1 MQKLDPTPEL
11 GKATM
16 SVMVHQVFVVVLVGL
31 TIVGFMGLQW
41 ADRSMSIWFDNLHWT
56 ASFLAA
62 AVMAHQGYRCE
73 LDASLRY
80 TRRWFLVAA
89 IALFLG
95 QTAWDVIA
103 AMDWTPVPNPSDPFF
118 LVLGPLVC
126 VGLWRLGQRRLS
138 APEWRTTL
146 LDVAALV
153 SATTAVTFA
162 LFLPRQGEASLAQVC
177 TLAAYPLSLMAPS
190 ALGMVLALKLRA
202 PLSWRAWL
210 LPLSTG
216 ALMVCWGVWNLKLL
230 TATNVHGGWPNQVFS
245 VAALAF
251 GLAARGYRLDT
262 VEDPVWD
269 RRCEATLRMLP
280 LLLVVA
286 AALGV
291 VITTSTHEAPQST
304 RLSVQLGA
312 ALVVGL
318 AFVRQAL
325 QLKERDRLIVVERML
340 RQREAELET
349 RVIERTRD
357 LVAAREAAEAAN
369 HAKSEFLANMS
380 HEIRTPLNAVLGFAQ
395 VAAMSTKDASQQQWM
410 EKIQVAGKQLLRLIN
425 DILDMSKIE
434 AHKLDLEHLR
444 FDMGAVMRAIAQQS
458 SDLAHEKGLRLV
470 FDVDPQA
477 TLPVMGDPL
486 RVGQIVSNY
495 VSNAIKFTSAG
506 KVEVR
511 VRLVA
516 QDDRFAEL
524 RIDVLDTGPG
534 MSAEVLGRMFN
545 AFEQADNSTTR
556 RFGGTGLGLAICKSL
571 ATMMGGAVGVQS
583 VLGQGSQFWF
593 SVKLDKAL
601 RLIEIP
607 SGASSMA
614 HLDGSLDGVR
624 VLLVEDNELNQLLA
638 GSILEQQGCV
648 VQVAA
653 TGADALERLR
663 NELFDC
669 VLMDMQMPGM
679 DGLTA
684 TRHARAEGL
693 QSGIPIIAMT
703 ANVMATDQQA
713 CLDAGM
719 DDFVG
724 KPFVIDDLLATL
736 KKWVA
741 LRQARSARGR

>member
-1 MQKLDPTPEL
+1 MNMAVHRL
-11 GKATM
+11 
-16 SVMVHQVFVVVLVGL
+16 SVGVLVGL
-31 TIVGFMGLQW
+31 TLVGFIGLRW
-41 ADRSMSIWFDNLHWT
+41 GHPSLAIWFDNLHWT

-62 AVMAHQGYRCE
+62 AVMAHQGYRQE
-73 LDASLRY
+73 LDAGLRH
-80 TRRWFLVAA
+80 TRRWLLAGA

-95 QTAWDVIA
+95 QAMWDVIA
-103 AMDWTPVPNPSDPFF
+103 AMDWTPVPNPADPFF
-118 LVLGPLVC
+118 LAIGPLVC

-138 APEWRTTL
+138 AADWRTTQ

-162 LFLPRQGEASLAQVC
+162 LFLPRQGDTSLAQIC
-177 TLAAYPLSLMAPS
+177 TLAAYPLCLMAPT

-210 LPLSTG
+210 LPLSTA
-216 ALMVCWGVWNLKLL
+216 ALMVCWGVWNLQLL
-230 TATNVHGGWPNQVFS
+230 TATNVHGGWTNQSFS
-245 VAALAF
+245 VAALAL
-251 GLAARGYRLDT
+251 GLGSLGYRLDT
-262 VEDPVWD
+262 VDDPLWD

-280 LLLVVA
+280 LLLVVTA
-286 AALGV
+286 AAGV
-291 VITTSTHEAPQST
+291 VLTTSTSEVPQST

-312 ALVVGL
+312 ALVVAL
-318 AFVRQAL
+318 AFVRQSFQL
-325 QLKERDRLIVVERML
+325 QERDRLIVVERML

-349 RVIERTRD
+349 RVLERTRD

-369 HAKSEFLANMS
+369 QAKSEFLANMS

-395 VAAMSTKDASQQQWM
+395 VAAMSTKDAAQQQWM

-444 FDMGAVMRAIAQQS
+444 FDIASVMRAVEVQS
-458 SDLAHEKGLRLV
+458 SDLAREKGLTLV
-470 FDVDPQA
+470 LDIDPQA

-495 VSNAIKFTSAG
+495 VSNAIKFTARG
-506 KVEVR
+506 RVEVR
-511 VRLVA
+511 ARLLS
-516 QDDRFAEL
+516 QDERFAEL

-534 MSAEVLGRMFN
+534 MTTEALGRLFN

-571 ATMMGGAVGVQS
+571 ATMMGGSVGVHS

-593 SVKLDKAL
+593 SVKLEKAL
-601 RLIEIP
+601 RLIEAP
-607 SGASSMA
+607 KVVPASGL
-614 HLDGSLDGVR
+614 HGGSLEGAR
-624 VLLVEDNELNQLLA
+624 ILLVEDNELNQLLA
-638 GSILEQQGCV
+638 GSILEQQGCIV
-648 VQVAA
+648 RVAV

-663 NELFDC
+663 NEPFDC

-684 TRHARAEGL
+684 TRRVREEGL
-693 QSGIPIIAMT
+693 QAGIPIIAMT

-724 KPFVIDDLLATL
+724 KPFVIHDLLGTL
-736 KKWVA
+736 RKWVGI
-741 LRQARSARGR
+741 RHGRSAREQ